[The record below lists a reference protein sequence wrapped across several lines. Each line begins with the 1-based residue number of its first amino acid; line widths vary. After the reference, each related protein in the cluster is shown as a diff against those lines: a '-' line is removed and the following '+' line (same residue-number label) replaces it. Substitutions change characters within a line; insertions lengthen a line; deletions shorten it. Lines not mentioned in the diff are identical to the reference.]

1 MAFDKELLDRKIK
14 EAGIT
19 QVALAKLVSVDAR
32 TVSRWLHGDKPP
44 KRSHI
49 EELAK
54 HLRCRPEDFD
64 PRYADGENEIYVSG
78 RVSAASHNA
87 FATMKLVYG
96 VDEQTII
103 ELAPMLFSI
112 VAARAVNLPEQDS
125 VRWSEIQSAANSLG
139 ISGLSRFENPSKV
152 RGSEL
157 DEQAARGNACFG
169 FKVADDEWEAEPR
182 NLFVEVMGR
191 LIHEAGS
198 IVSMDQFVRPSAGEA
213 PTALGFNPHA
223 ALFDFIAEGD
233 SEIVRKLARGEVRLS
248 QSMIKAELNADG
260 SLEAQ
265 AEIIRKDLA
274 EQAASHRAKLLD
286 LRQQG
291 LAKLA
296 AWRTSYQDQY
306 PDLAKEYDDL
316 VAAYCHEENWYPEYY
331 RHDDKEAAYADPFAE
346 IRFVDD
352 GKLRS
357 QRDGS
362 GRGELWLTFNAPEP
376 RRLKELEKHR
386 RLSKAEFV
394 EKGR

>member
-1 MAFDKELLDRKIK
+1 MADFCS
-14 EAGIT
+14 A
-19 QVALAKLVSVDAR
+19 VD
-32 TVSRWLHGDKPP
+32 
-44 KRSHI
+44 SHI

-64 PRYADGENEIYVSG
+64 PRYADGENEIYVAG

-103 ELAPMLFSI
+103 ELAPVLFSI
-112 VAARAVNLPEQDS
+112 VAARSVNLPEQDDAWWDQ
-125 VRWSEIQSAANSLG
+125 VGRDAEARG
-139 ISGLSRFENPSKV
+139 FSGLQRFRSLEEQE
-152 RGSEL
+152 GFDL
-157 DEQAARGNACFG
+157 DERAAQGNKCFG
-169 FKVADDEWEAEPR
+169 FKVADDEWMAQPR
-182 NLFVEVMGR
+182 NLFAEAIRR
-191 LIHEAGS
+191 LIHEAAS
-198 IVSMDQFVRPSAGEA
+198 NVSMDQFAWPRAGEA
-213 PTALGFNPHA
+213 PTALGFNPHV

-274 EQAASHRAKLLD
+274 EQAASHRAKLLN

-291 LAKLA
+291 LAKLT
-296 AWRTSYQDQY
+296 AWRASYQDQY

-331 RHDDKEAAYADPFAE
+331 RHEDKEAAYADPFAE

-394 EKGR
+394 EKG